1 MLRAEFAKN
10 RPAAALVLASS
21 NQYTANMQVA
31 TQYAPSPMSPRRLLR
46 PSFRECQ
53 PKPLLHAALMQL
65 ADALE
70 FSASCSP

>member
-31 TQYAPSPMSPRRLLR
+31 TQYAPSPMS
-46 PSFRECQ
+46 
-53 PKPLLHAALMQL
+53 L
-65 ADALE
+65 AV
-70 FSASCSP
+70 S